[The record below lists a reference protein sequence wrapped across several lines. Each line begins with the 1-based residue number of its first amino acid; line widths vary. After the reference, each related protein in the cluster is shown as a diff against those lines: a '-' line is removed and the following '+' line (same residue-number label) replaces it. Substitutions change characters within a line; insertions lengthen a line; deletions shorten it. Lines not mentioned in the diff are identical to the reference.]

1 MTRSLVVRMWQLTG
15 CLDEGLVVLSRKE
28 RIRQVPEELLE
39 QSGDAVHVVEKV
51 LRIPEVQAGGA

>member
-1 MTRSLVVRMWQLTG
+1 MWQLTG